1 MKKRKLLL
9 IPVGLVIIAAAVILI
24 VRMTGSSHHAIDH
37 DPEPEVSGK
46 SSALVAYFSWS
57 GNGQQMADWIA
68 EETGGDLF
76 RILTEEPYG
85 DDFDATAERAQAE
98 LKAGTRPALSTHID
112 PEIMAQYDVIY
123 LGFPVW
129 WYDLPTP
136 VWTFLEEYDLSGKTI
151 VPFFSHN
158 GSSNGANS
166 LNRIAELASGAAV
179 RTENALSIRGSSV
192 SGSEAKVKEWAM
204 SMQEQIG
211 GMTEK

>member
-46 SSALVAYFSWS
+46 SSVLVAYFSWS

-85 DDFDATAERAQAE
+85 EDFDSTAERAQRE
-98 LKAGTRPALSTHID
+98 LNAGTRPALSTHID

-151 VPFFSHN
+151 IPFFSHN

-166 LNRIAELASGAAV
+166 LNRIAELAPGATV
-179 RTENALSIRGSSV
+179 LTENALSIRGSSV
-192 SGSEAKVKEWAM
+192 SGAEAEVKEWAVSAM
-204 SMQEQIG
+204 KSN
-211 GMTEK
+211 

>member
-1 MKKRKLLL
+1 MKKK
-9 IPVGLVIIAAAVILI
+9 IWFMIAAVLVIVAGGVFVLL
-24 VRMTGSSHHAIDH
+24 RSTGGSHSSIDN
-37 DPEPEVSGK
+37 DPEPEVSGN
-46 SSALVAYFSWS
+46 SNTLVAYFSWS

-85 DDFDATAERAQAE
+85 EDFDSTAERAQRE
-98 LKAGTRPALSTHID
+98 LNAGTRPALATHID

-151 VPFFSHN
+151 IPFFSHN

-166 LNRIAELASGAAV
+166 LNRIAELASGATV
-179 RTENALSIRGSSV
+179 LTEDALSIRGSSV
-192 SGSEAKVKEWAM
+192 SGAEAEVKEWAV
-204 SMQEQIG
+204 SVI
-211 GMTEK
+211 KSN